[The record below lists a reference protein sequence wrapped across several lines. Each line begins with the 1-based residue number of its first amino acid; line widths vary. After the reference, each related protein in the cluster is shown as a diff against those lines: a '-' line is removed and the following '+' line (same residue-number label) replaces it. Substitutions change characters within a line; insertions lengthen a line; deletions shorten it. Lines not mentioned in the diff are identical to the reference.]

1 MKYVVAI
8 GGPLL
13 FVFLLFA
20 AYVLFPAKAPSPVSS
35 TSSTPVTG
43 TSTPSAPESESVAGD
58 TPTPL
63 TIYSGQPCL
72 DFTAVG
78 SSTCTVSGST
88 GEITADFAVTSRCPS
103 VETIETIFAFEVSN
117 SITGEAGMASW
128 DPIRDINIAPGQTVN
143 VQHKLSKSVP
153 GMDTYHFRLV
163 ILNQKG
169 SLRAEF
175 TTEDAPLCYP

>member
-13 FVFLLFA
+13 FLVIAVGIYVFFRTQPT
-20 AYVLFPAKAPSPVSS
+20 VPGTS
-35 TSSTPVTG
+35 TSS
-43 TSTPSAPESESVAGD
+43 APGPLSGD
-58 TPTPL
+58 TPTPI

-78 SSTCTVSGST
+78 SSKCTVSGNT

-103 VETIETIFAFEVSN
+103 AETIQTIFAFDVSN
-117 SITGEAGMASW
+117 SASRESGMASW
-128 DPIRDINIAPGQTVN
+128 DPIPNINIAPGQTVN
-143 VQHKLSKSVP
+143 VQHKITKSVP
-153 GMDTYHFRLV
+153 DMDTYHFRLV

-169 SLRAEF
+169 SLSTEF